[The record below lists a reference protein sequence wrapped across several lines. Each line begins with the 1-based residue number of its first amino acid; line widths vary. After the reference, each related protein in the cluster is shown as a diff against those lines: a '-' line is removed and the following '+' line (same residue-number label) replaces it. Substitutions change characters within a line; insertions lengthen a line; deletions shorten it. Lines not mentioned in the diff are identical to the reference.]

1 MCASRVREDRLNE
14 SRVLVTGG
22 AGFVGSNLVARL
34 LDLGCRVTVLDDLS
48 TGKRHLLPS
57 HPNLTL
63 VEGDVRNYDLLKNL
77 IADTEII
84 FHEAARNIIV
94 SSARPREDQ
103 EVNVGGTMNV
113 LVAAR
118 DSSADALVYASS
130 ASIYGNARGLLLAE
144 EEPPMPLS
152 VYAAGKLAAE
162 QYCSA
167 FYEVYGLPVTML
179 RYFNVYGPNQ
189 SPENPYAGVVSKFFN
204 HTLSGKPP
212 EIHGNGQQTRDFTY
226 VSDAVEATVLAATA
240 DGSKG
245 ELFNVGTGVETSIV
259 RLAHEIID
267 LSGMNGKLQ
276 PIYIPRRDIDNVRR
290 RCANIEKIRRKL
302 RWEPTVELSHGLR
315 LTLDWI
321 KGSLQ
326 PA

>member
-1 MCASRVREDRLNE
+1 MSADQTWVRKLSE

-48 TGKRHLLPS
+48 TGKHHLLPS
-57 HPNLTL
+57 HRNLVL
-63 VEGDVRNYDLLKNL
+63 VEGDVRNYELLKRL
-77 IADTEII
+77 TADAEII

-118 DSSADALVYASS
+118 DSSAQALVYASS
-130 ASIYGNARGLLLAE
+130 ASIYGNARGLLLSE

-167 FYEVYGLPVTML
+167 FYEVYGLPVAML

-189 SPENPYAGVVSKFFN
+189 SPENPYAGVVAKFFN
-204 HTLSGKPP
+204 RVLSNEAP

-226 VSDAVEATVLAATA
+226 VSDAVEATLLAATSA
-240 DGSKG
+240 GSKG
-245 ELFNVGTGVETSIV
+245 ELFNVGTGVETSV
-259 RLAHEIID
+259 TRLAQAIID
-267 LSGMNGKLQ
+267 LCGMNGKLE
-276 PIYIPRRDIDNVRR
+276 PIFIPRRDIDNVRR

-302 RWEPTVELSHGLR
+302 RWEPTVELERGLQ
-315 LTLDWI
+315 LTLEWT
-321 KGSLQ
+321 KGSQ
-326 PA
+326 SRA